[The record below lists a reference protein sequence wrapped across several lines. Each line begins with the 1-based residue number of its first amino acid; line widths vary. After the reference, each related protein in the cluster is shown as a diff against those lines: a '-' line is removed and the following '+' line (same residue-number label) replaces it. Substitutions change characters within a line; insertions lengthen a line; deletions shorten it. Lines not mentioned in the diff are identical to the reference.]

1 MDDAADGD
9 EVMRCTICQIRPPCA
24 NGVCKVCEG
33 RMRRDQHA
41 ARAAGLALDVF
52 QAPTPAQPLA
62 STLTP
67 GRVHDL
73 VLSACQNGGSFEVHN
88 ISENVLMERIRDP
101 ASGTDLVILSC
112 TSVDELREA
121 LK

>member
-1 MDDAADGD
+1 MK
-9 EVMRCTICQIRPPCA
+9 CTICQIRPPWA
-24 NGVCKVCEG
+24 KGVCKVCDG
-33 RMRRDQHA
+33 RMRRDTEA
-41 ARAAGLALDVF
+41 ARTAGIKLDVF
-52 QAPTPAQPLA
+52 QEPAAARPLA

-73 VLSACQNGGSFEVHN
+73 VLSACQNGGSFEVHT
-88 ISENVLMERIRDP
+88 ISENVLLERIKDP

-112 TSVDELREA
+112 TCVDELREA